1 MSHQTDEG
9 IQVRCNRRGFIKL
22 STSGLALAGA
32 ARLAP
37 LLAADPRIG
46 PATLPQGALD
56 SALFDAL
63 PGKVALIKKSFRPP
77 NFETPVSYF
86 DQAFTPN
93 DAFFVR
99 YHLASIPRI
108 DAAAWRLRVGG
119 EAADQSF
126 ELTLDSLKRDF
137 DAVEIAAVCQCSGNR
152 RGLSN
157 PHVTGVEWGYG
168 AMGNAR
174 WKGARLKD
182 VLARAGLKK
191 DALEVVIEGADGPAL
206 DKTPDFVKSLP
217 VWKALDENT
226 LLAYE
231 MNGEPLP
238 HWNGYPVRIVVP
250 GWTAT
255 YWMKHVTSLRAVSRP
270 YNGFWMEKA
279 YRIPKGKF
287 PIVDRFISQ
296 ETESNTPI
304 TEMVV
309 NSLITNLQE
318 DSLLSAGKPAEIRG
332 IAWDGGFG
340 MRTVEVSVD
349 GGDTWRPAQLGP
361 DLGRFAWRQWTY
373 TIAAPQP
380 GYYTVMARATN
391 KAGATQTFDLIFNP
405 AGYHNNVVQR
415 LKVQVA

>member
-1 MSHQTDEG
+1 
-9 IQVRCNRRGFIKL
+9 VRCNRRQFIKL
-22 STSGLALAGA
+22 SSSGLALAGA
-32 ARLAP
+32 APWPA
-37 LLAADPRIG
+37 LAADPRIG
-46 PATLPQGALD
+46 PASLPQGALD
-56 SALFDAL
+56 SALLDAL
-63 PGKVALIKKSFRPP
+63 PGKVLLIKKAFRPP
-77 NFETPVSYF
+77 NYETPISYF
-86 DQAFTPN
+86 NQAFTPN

-99 YHLASIPRI
+99 YHLASIPQV
-108 DAAAWRLRVGG
+108 DAGAWKLSVGG
-119 EAADQSF
+119 EAADKAF
-126 ELTLDSLKRDF
+126 DLTLDSLKRDF
-137 DAVEIAAVCQCSGNR
+137 EAVEIAAVCQCSGNR

-168 AMGNAR
+168 AMGNAL

-191 DALEVVIEGADGPAL
+191 EALEVVIDGADGPAL
-206 DKTPDFVKSLP
+206 DQTPDFVKSLP

-231 MNGEPLP
+231 MNGQPLP

-270 YNGFWMEKA
+270 YSGFWMAKA

-296 ETESNTPI
+296 ETEANTPI

-309 NSLITNLQE
+309 NSLITNLQ
-318 DSLLSAGKPAEIRG
+318 DGSVLSAGNPAVIRG

-340 MRTVEVSVD
+340 MQTVEVSLD
-349 GGDTWRPAQLGP
+349 GGATWRPAELGA
-361 DLGRFAWRQWTY
+361 DLGRFAWRQWAY
-373 TIAAPQP
+373 TIASPQP

-391 KAGATQTFDLIFNP
+391 KAGASQTFDLVFNP